1 MATQAEIERM
11 RAQQI
16 GTNYRLA
23 AVSGQYEAPPP
34 RPGVPVIPI
43 SQRKGLL
50 GDLARGFIAGS
61 SGAFK
66 RGNVGGM
73 SATTKQSISNSNQ
86 QAFAQV
92 PPSSVPPAQTR
103 VFAYPNTNYLNR
115 PAVAPASPAASP
127 NVVGA
132 GVPPRFVP
140 SVQQAGTALAEMPR
154 SPAPVAGEGPMREW
168 RPGTGIFV
176 GNGPIATWDT
186 AALARTKADE
196 YAEQL
201 AVRQGRRP
209 YSASIDTGVSAASRN
224 LAPATGGVFGYR
236 GAQADR
242 LPPVTSRGGTGL
254 FTADR
259 VKRNESKAERKHR
272 EGIELERAK
281 NEGQIG
287 YAQTMA
293 EASRQDRAAAREER
307 RAEIADNRR
316 YEQGIARREAQ
327 TQAQKD
333 AVAQAEKEHSRAVA
347 SQQPTVE
354 NTPSGPMRVSYDEKG
369 IKKYESYLSPD
380 ESKAWRQAQTDK
392 QRFRASFP
400 PEQMIAWMA
409 GNNTTPVMDTQTGDF
424 VFIDNKTLGEAQ
436 KSKNESQRY
445 AKIENTPFLGEEFAN
460 YKRAVEAYS
469 KSMKSKK
476 PAPAA

>member
-1 MATQAEIERM
+1 MGNLFSDLLQ
-11 RAQQI
+11 
-16 GTNYRLA
+16 
-23 AVSGQYEAPPP
+23 
-34 RPGVPVIPI
+34 
-43 SQRKGLL
+43 GLK
-50 GDLARGFIAGS
+50 AGS
-61 SGAFK
+61 RGAFQQ
-66 RGNVGGM
+66 GGM
-73 SATTKQSISNSNQ
+73 GGIEATNKTNIAQSNER
-86 QAFAQV
+86 AFGQRGRAGHGAFNPQNIQTPEVNTGDFPVSIPASPAPAPAV
-92 PPSSVPPAQTR
+92 PTR
-103 VFAYPNTNYLNR
+103 VFAYPNTDYLRR
-115 PAVAPASPAASP
+115 PAPVSAPAP
-127 NVVGA
+127 NVLGA
-132 GVPPRFVP
+132 GIPPQFVDA
-140 SVQQAGTALAEMPR
+140 VQQSGTSLAGIQR
-154 SPAPVAGEGPMREW
+154 SPAPGAGEGPMREW

-176 GNGPIATWDT
+176 GPGPIATWDT

-201 AVRQGRRP
+201 AVMQGRRP
-209 YSASIDTGVSAASRN
+209 YSASIDTGVSASSKN

-333 AVAQAEKEHSRAVA
+333 AAAQAEKERGRNVA

-424 VFIDNKTLGEAQ
+424 VFIDNKTLGKAQ
-436 KSKNESQRY
+436 KSKTERQRY
-445 AKIENTPFLGEEFAN
+445 TKIENTPFLGEEFAN